1 MFLFLSIIIFI
12 LDTNS
17 PSQKVLPD
25 SMNSLNANMCYLFY
39 LALPSVCVY
48 LNTCFSSKLYAS

>member
-17 PSQKVLPD
+17 PSQKLLPH
-25 SMNSLNANMCYLFY
+25 SVNSLNANMCYLFY
-39 LALPSVCVY
+39 LAPPSVCVN
-48 LNTCFSSKLYAS
+48 LNTSSKPYAS